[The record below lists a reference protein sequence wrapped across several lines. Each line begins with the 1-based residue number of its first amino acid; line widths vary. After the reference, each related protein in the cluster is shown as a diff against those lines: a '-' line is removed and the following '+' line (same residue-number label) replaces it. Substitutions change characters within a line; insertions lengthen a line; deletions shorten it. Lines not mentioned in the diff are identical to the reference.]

1 MTYSRSNINT
11 FYGPLLRKRINTET
25 AKIDSSF
32 ETVDTQKLNTT
43 DFGTHFQSHSAVGF
57 DSHIKPTS
65 AAVDLGTSTSN
76 WRHIYASGTI
86 HVGDKSF
93 GSVGNAI
100 DTGTDNFATTDLT
113 VRGNLNV
120 QGSTVT
126 VDTALVQLQNGFVFE
141 GTTPDDYETTMT
153 ATNPTQ
159 DNTITIPNESGTLVL
174 TTSTGVIGTNQLAD
188 SAVTNDKIADT
199 SIRAAK
205 LNLGSDTVSVNTL
218 SATDVNATSVSGN
231 SITGV
236 IQTAAQPNITS
247 LGTLS
252 ALNVDNLTFD
262 GNTIGSSATQIN
274 FTKNLVITGT
284 VTCESFTQTNTEE
297 AGPLVDDKGEVRLV
311 PGNTQSAAYVLVLS
325 DHGKHINTSAQ
336 VTVPANVFS
345 AGMSITIANTSNAG
359 INLIQGSGLT
369 LRNAGQTTTGD
380 RVINN
385 YGLVTVFF
393 TSATEAYASGS
404 GLA

>member
-25 AKIDSSF
+25 AKIDSGF
-32 ETVDTQKLNTT
+32 ETVDTQKLSTT

-65 AAVDLGTSTSN
+65 AVVDLGTPTDN

-86 HVGDKSF
+86 HVGNKSF
-93 GSVGNAI
+93 GAVGNAI

-141 GTTPDDYETTMT
+141 GSTPDDYETTMT

-159 DNTITIPNESGTLVL
+159 DNTITIPNESGNIVL
-174 TTSTGVIGTNQLAD
+174 TESAGAVQTNTIANN
-188 SAVTNDKIADT
+188 AVTNDKIADT

-218 SATDVNATSVSGN
+218 SATNVNATSVSGN
-231 SITGV
+231 AITGV

-247 LGTLS
+247 LGTLT

-262 GNTIGSSATQIN
+262 GNTIGSSSTQIN
-274 FTKNLVITGT
+274 FTKNLVISGT
-284 VTCESFTQTNTEE
+284 VTCDSFTQTNTEE

>member
-1 MTYSRSNINT
+1 MTTYTPQTIKT
-11 FYGPLLRKRINTET
+11 FYGPRLRKAVNTET
-25 AKIDSSF
+25 QKIKSSF
-32 ETVDTQKLNTT
+32 TNVDTEKLSTT

-86 HVGDKSF
+86 HVGSKSF
-93 GSVGNAI
+93 GEVGNAI

-141 GTTPDDYETTMT
+141 GSTPDDYETTMT

-159 DNTITIPNESGTLVL
+159 DNTITIPNESGNIVL
-174 TTSTGVIGTNQLAD
+174 TESAGAVQTNTIAN

-218 SATDVNATSVSGN
+218 SATNVNATNFTGN
-231 SITGV
+231 ITGV
-236 IQTAAQPNITS
+236 VQTAAQPNITS

-262 GNTIGSSATQIN
+262 GNTIGSSSTQIN

-311 PGNTQSAAYVLVLS
+311 PGNTQSAAYTLVLS

>member
-32 ETVDTQKLNTT
+32 ETVDAQKLSTT

-141 GTTPDDYETTMT
+141 GSTPDDYETTMT

-159 DNTITIPNESGTLVL
+159 DNTITIPNESGNIVL
-174 TTSTGVIGTNQLAD
+174 TESVGAVQTNTIAN

-218 SATDVNATSVSGN
+218 SATNVNATNFTGN
-231 SITGV
+231 ITGV
-236 IQTAAQPNITS
+236 VQTAAQPNICLLYTS
-247 LGTLS
+247 
-252 ALNVDNLTFD
+252 D
-262 GNTIGSSATQIN
+262 
-274 FTKNLVITGT
+274 
-284 VTCESFTQTNTEE
+284 
-297 AGPLVDDKGEVRLV
+297 
-311 PGNTQSAAYVLVLS
+311 AA
-325 DHGKHINTSAQ
+325 D
-336 VTVPANVFS
+336 
-345 AGMSITIANTSNAG
+345 
-359 INLIQGSGLT
+359 
-369 LRNAGQTTTGD
+369 
-380 RVINN
+380 
-385 YGLVTVFF
+385 
-393 TSATEAYASGS
+393 E
-404 GLA
+404 

>member
-1 MTYSRSNINT
+1 MTTYTPQSIKT
-11 FYGPLLRKRINTET
+11 FYGPRLRKAVNNET
-25 AKIDSSF
+25 QKIQSSF
-32 ETVDTQKLNTT
+32 TSVDTDKLSTS
-43 DFGTHFQSHSAVGF
+43 DFGTHFQNHSAVGF

-86 HVGDKSF
+86 HVGSKSF
-93 GSVGNAI
+93 GEVGNAI

-141 GTTPDDYETTMT
+141 GSTPDDYETTMT

-159 DNTITIPNESGTLVL
+159 DNTITIPNESGNIVL
-174 TTSTGVIGTNQLAD
+174 TESAGAVQTNTIAN

-218 SATDVNATSVSGN
+218 SATNVNATDFTGN
-231 SITGV
+231 ITGV
-236 IQTAAQPNITS
+236 VQTAAQPNITS
-247 LGTLS
+247 LGTLT

-262 GNTIGSSATQIN
+262 GNTIGSSSTNIAFSKPLN
-274 FTKNLVITGT
+274 VSGAITCT
-284 VTCESFTQTNTEE
+284 TLTQTN
-297 AGPLVDDKGEVRLV
+297 ASGSLSDDKGEIRSV
-311 PGNTQSAAYVLVLS
+311 PGNTQTTAYTLVLT
-325 DHGKHINTSAQ
+325 DHGKHINTNAQ

-345 AGMSITIANTSNAG
+345 AGHSITIANTSNAG

>member
-1 MTYSRSNINT
+1 MTTYTPQTIKT
-11 FYGPLLRKRINTET
+11 FFGPRLRKAVNVET
-25 AKIDSSF
+25 QKIQSVFTS
-32 ETVDTQKLNTT
+32 VDTDKLSTT

-86 HVGDKSF
+86 HVGSKSF
-93 GSVGNAI
+93 GEVGNAI

-141 GTTPDDYETTMT
+141 GSTPDDYETTMT

-159 DNTITIPNESGTLVL
+159 DNTITIPNQSGNIVL
-174 TTSTGVIGTNQLAD
+174 TESPGAVQTNTLATG
-188 SAVTNDKIADT
+188 AVTNDKIADST
-199 SIRAAK
+199 IRAAK

-218 SATDVNATSVSGN
+218 SATNVNATNFTGN
-231 SITGV
+231 ITGV
-236 IQTAAQPNITS
+236 VQTAAQPNITS

-262 GNTIGSSATQIN
+262 GNTIGSSSTQIN

-311 PGNTQSAAYVLVLS
+311 PGNTQSSAYVLVLS

>member
-25 AKIDSSF
+25 AKIDTGF
-32 ETVDTQKLNTT
+32 ETVDANKLSTT

-57 DSHIKPTS
+57 DSRIKPTS

-159 DNTITIPNESGTLVL
+159 DNTITIPN
-174 TTSTGVIGTNQLAD
+174 D
-188 SAVTNDKIADT
+188 SWY
-199 SIRAAK
+199 
-205 LNLGSDTVSVNTL
+205 
-218 SATDVNATSVSGN
+218 
-231 SITGV
+231 
-236 IQTAAQPNITS
+236 
-247 LGTLS
+247 
-252 ALNVDNLTFD
+252 
-262 GNTIGSSATQIN
+262 
-274 FTKNLVITGT
+274 
-284 VTCESFTQTNTEE
+284 SF
-297 AGPLVDDKGEVRLV
+297 
-311 PGNTQSAAYVLVLS
+311 
-325 DHGKHINTSAQ
+325 
-336 VTVPANVFS
+336 
-345 AGMSITIANTSNAG
+345 
-359 INLIQGSGLT
+359 
-369 LRNAGQTTTGD
+369 
-380 RVINN
+380 INN
-385 YGLVTVFF
+385 INRVL
-393 TSATEAYASGS
+393 
-404 GLA
+404 

>member
-65 AAVDLGTSTSN
+65 AAVDLGTSTDN

-86 HVGDKSF
+86 HVGNKSF

-141 GTTPDDYETTMT
+141 GSTPDDYETTMT

-174 TTSTGVIGTNQLAD
+174 TTSTGVIGTNNLAD
-188 SAVTNDKIADT
+188 SAVNNDKIADT

-218 SATDVNATSVSGN
+218 SATNVNATNFTGN
-231 SITGV
+231 ITGV
-236 IQTAAQPNITS
+236 VQTAAQPNITS

-262 GNTIGSSATQIN
+262 GNTIGSSSTQIN

-311 PGNTQSAAYVLVLS
+311 PGNTQSSAYVLVLS

>member
-32 ETVDTQKLNTT
+32 ETVDTQKLSTT
-43 DFGTHFQSHSAVGF
+43 DFGTHFQNHSAVGF

-86 HVGDKSF
+86 HVGSKSF
-93 GSVGNAI
+93 GEVGNAI

-159 DNTITIPNESGTLVL
+159 DNTITIPNDSGTLLL
-174 TTSTGVIGTNQLAD
+174 TTSTNVIGTNQLVD
-188 SAVTNDKIADT
+188 SSVTNDKIADT

-236 IQTAAQPNITS
+236 IQTAAQPKITS
-247 LGTLS
+247 LGTLT
-252 ALNVDNLTFD
+252 ALNVDNLNVD

-274 FTKNLVITGT
+274 FAKNVVVSGT
-284 VTCESFTQTNTEE
+284 LTCTTLTQTNASGSLE
-297 AGPLVDDKGEVRLV
+297 DDKGEIRLV
-311 PGNTQSAAYVLVLS
+311 PGNTQSGAYTLVLS

-345 AGMSITIANTSNAG
+345 AGMSITIANTSNAS

-369 LRNAGQTTTGD
+369 LRNAGLTTTGD
-380 RVINN
+380 RVIQN

>member
-174 TTSTGVIGTNQLAD
+174 TTSTGVIGTNNLAD
-188 SAVTNDKIADT
+188 SAVNNDKIADT

-218 SATDVNATSVSGN
+218 SATNVNATDFTGN
-231 SITGV
+231 ITGV
-236 IQTAAQPNITS
+236 VQTAAQPNITS

-262 GNTIGSSATQIN
+262 GNTIGSSSTQIN
-274 FTKNLVITGT
+274 FSKNLVITGT

-311 PGNTQSAAYVLVLS
+311 PGNTQSSAYVLVLS

>member
-1 MTYSRSNINT
+1 MTTYTPQTIKT
-11 FYGPLLRKRINTET
+11 FYGPRLRKAVNTET
-25 AKIDSSF
+25 QKIKSSF
-32 ETVDTQKLNTT
+32 TNVDTEKLSTT

-86 HVGDKSF
+86 HVGSKSF
-93 GSVGNAI
+93 GEVGNAI

-141 GTTPDDYETTMT
+141 GSTPDDYETTMT

-159 DNTITIPNESGTLVL
+159 DNTITIPNESGNIVL
-174 TTSTGVIGTNQLAD
+174 TESAGAVQTNTIAN

-218 SATDVNATSVSGN
+218 SATNVNATNFTGN
-231 SITGV
+231 ITGV
-236 IQTAAQPNITS
+236 VQTAAQPNITS

-262 GNTIGSSATQIN
+262 GNTIGSSSTQIN

-311 PGNTQSAAYVLVLS
+311 PGNTQSSAYVLVLS

>member
-1 MTYSRSNINT
+1 MCIRD
-11 FYGPLLRKRINTET
+11 RKLST
-25 AKIDSSF
+25 S
-32 ETVDTQKLNTT
+32 

-86 HVGDKSF
+86 HVGSKSF
-93 GSVGNAI
+93 GEVGNAI

-141 GTTPDDYETTMT
+141 GSTPDDYETTMT

-159 DNTITIPNESGTLVL
+159 DNTITIPNQSGNIVL
-174 TTSTGVIGTNQLAD
+174 TESPGAVQTNTIAN

-218 SATDVNATSVSGN
+218 SATNVNATDFTGN
-231 SITGV
+231 ITGV
-236 IQTAAQPNITS
+236 VQTAAQPNITS
-247 LGTLS
+247 LGTLT

-262 GNTIGSSATQIN
+262 GNTLQNLQYEGKTGKSRKIGKVVAERLIESDDIATLVTGLDEDQLQIGSLSA
-274 FTKNLVITGT
+274 
-284 VTCESFTQTNTEE
+284 S
-297 AGPLVDDKGEVRLV
+297 
-311 PGNTQSAAYVLVLS
+311 
-325 DHGKHINTSAQ
+325 TS
-336 VTVPANVFS
+336 
-345 AGMSITIANTSNAG
+345 GIDITIIERKASAKNFRSIFKVSLMSN
-359 INLIQGSGLT
+359 
-369 LRNAGQTTTGD
+369 
-380 RVINN
+380 
-385 YGLVTVFF
+385 
-393 TSATEAYASGS
+393 
-404 GLA
+404 